1 MPGESLELIQAL
13 SRIDTPTLSNAVEQL
28 NVRNRISGFAD
39 LSLRCMNPQLGVM
52 CGYAVTAQAVTMA
65 PQPGNREQ
73 AVSRLI
79 EICEALQSLP
89 GPGVVVITEAGPH
102 ADFATHCGD
111 VMATLFQRFGGIGV
125 VSDAGVR
132 DLDEVSG
139 LGFHIFARGLV
150 VSHAHFEIVRVQVPI
165 TVCGLPIQPGDL
177 LHGDLNGL
185 IKVPEEGREELPR
198 LAAGVTEREAGLQDH
213 IRSEGVTLESIYRRF
228 TH

>member
-1 MPGESLELIQAL
+1 MPAESQPLIQAL

-28 NVRNRISGFAD
+28 KVRNRVSGFAD
-39 LSLRCMNPQLGVM
+39 LSLRCMNPRLGIM
-52 CGYAVTAQAVTMA
+52 CGFAITAQAVTMA
-65 PQPGNREQ
+65 PQPGNRER

-79 EICEALQSLP
+79 EICEALQALP
-89 GPGVVVITEAGPH
+89 GPGVVVIQEAGPH

-111 VMATLFQRFGGIGV
+111 VMATLFQKFGGIGV

-132 DLDEVSG
+132 DLDEVSS

-150 VSHAHFEIVRVQVPI
+150 ASHAHFEIVRVNDPV
-165 TVCGLPIQPGDL
+165 TVGGLPISSGDL

-198 LAAGVTEREAGLQDH
+198 LATEVTERESGLQDH
-213 IRSEGVTLESIYRRF
+213 IRSKGATLESIYERF